1 MGDRSGSDDTIAAE
15 SAGAE
20 RPSARA
26 VLERGAAIGRYTILA
41 RIGAGGMGVVYA
53 AYDPELDRK
62 VALKLLHADA
72 PGGDSEDARRRL
84 QREAQALA
92 RLGHPNVVAV
102 HDVLEHDGRVVLAM
116 EFVEGDTLSAWRE
129 GAARSWRD
137 VLDVFVAAGRG
148 LIAAHDRGLVHRDF
162 KPDNVM
168 ITSSETHGDQRVRV
182 MDFGLARPVIDGANP
197 EVPDFGLARPVI
209 DGANADVLPE
219 ATVDLRRSPSALDS
233 PLTRVGAFV
242 GTPAYMAPEQ
252 LAGRD
257 VGPAADQFAFC
268 VALWEMLYGE
278 RPFRGDGLPALVRAI
293 TVGDRAAPPVG
304 ARVPRWLHRACEHG
318 MANLPNRR
326 FVDMRA
332 LVATLEGGQRRMRLR
347 VAAIGLTAIATL
359 GSGGAIY
366 RQRVRAEAE
375 ATCERSGATIAE
387 VWNDDARVAVRDGLL
402 QSGASA
408 AETTAQKVTPWLDAH
423 ARAWQDARTG
433 ACRATLLEKRWDA
446 EIFDRATWCLDER
459 RLELDALVTRL
470 ADADTEA
477 ANRAVQAAAG
487 LARVE
492 PCLDGPTL
500 GRRSPPPPDARDQI
514 PGIHAEFA
522 RADALW
528 ATGAHAEGLAVA
540 QATLVRAEELGW
552 PRLVASARLRVG
564 SLLAD
569 TGAFAEAETMTQSA
583 YFEAMRAGEVD
594 EALWAADALS
604 RLVGT
609 SLARP
614 DDGLLWE
621 EHAEVLRAEVPDPL
635 GLEAAS
641 GLTNVGR
648 IEFARGDYEQAR
660 IAFEGALERLEH
672 GLGPEHPNVAS
683 ALDNLGLARFR
694 RGDYVGAKTDFQRG
708 LAIVEATK
716 GREHRDVVPSL
727 NNLALVEVRTAAYAE
742 ALAHF
747 ERALAVQ
754 TAAFGPTHPKI
765 ATVVSNMGV
774 VRHLLGEYEPAV
786 ELHERALESR
796 EAALG
801 SEHPDVAVSL
811 VNLGLAHFM
820 MGHDHDA
827 ERLFERAL
835 AIKSR
840 TQGPDH
846 PETLEALVDLA
857 SVLQRRGDHDA
868 AWAMFERA
876 LPILERTLGA
886 QHRDL
891 SYALVGLARAA
902 IHRGRADEAVAYAE
916 RALTLREQG
925 DAPAADLATA
935 RVVLARALI
944 LLDPRSARGEGL
956 AEQACAAVRRAGGT
970 TPAYLSEC
978 DAFGG

>member
-1 MGDRSGSDDTIAAE
+1 MGERSGSDDTIAAE
-15 SAGAE
+15 SRGAE

-26 VLERGAAIGRYTILA
+26 VLERGAAIGRHTILS
-41 RIGAGGMGVVYA
+41 RLGAGGMGVVYA

-72 PGGDSEDARRRL
+72 PGGDSDDARRRL

-92 RLGHPNVVAV
+92 RLSHPNVVAV

-116 EFVEGDTLSAWRE
+116 EFVEGETLTAWRE
-129 GAARSWRD
+129 SAARSWRD
-137 VLDVFVAAGRG
+137 ILDVFVAAGRG

-168 ITSSETHGDQRVRV
+168 ITAPAMRGEQRVRV
-182 MDFGLARPVIDGANP
+182 MDFGLARPAV
-197 EVPDFGLARPVI
+197 E
-209 DGANADVLPE
+209 GANADVPPEVPE
-219 ATVDLRRSPSALDS
+219 APVDMRRSPSALDS

-293 TVGDRAAPPVG
+293 TVGDRSAPPAGVG
-304 ARVPRWLHRACEHG
+304 IPRWLHRACERG
-318 MANLPNRR
+318 MATQPEQR
-326 FVDMRA
+326 FADMRA
-332 LVATLEGGQRRMRLR
+332 LVATLEGGQRRKRLR
-347 VAAIGLTAIATL
+347 VTAIGLAAIAAL
-359 GSGGAIY
+359 GLGVAVY
-366 RQRVRAEAE
+366 RQHVRAEAE
-375 ATCERSGATIAE
+375 AMCERSGATIAE
-387 VWNDDARVAVRDGLL
+387 VWNDDVRAAVHDGLL
-402 QSGASA
+402 QSGAWA
-408 AETTAQKVTPWLDAH
+408 AETTVQKVTPWLDAH

-433 ACRATLLEKRWDA
+433 ACRAHAVEKRWDD
-446 EIFDRATWCLDER
+446 EVLDRATWCLDER
-459 RLELDALVTRL
+459 RLELQALVTRL

-487 LARVE
+487 LARID
-492 PCLDGPTL
+492 PCLDDATL
-500 GRRSPPPPDARDQI
+500 RRRSPPPPDARDQI

-540 QATLVRAEELGW
+540 HATLARAQELGW
-552 PRLVASARLRVG
+552 PRLVASARRRVG
-564 SLLAD
+564 SLLVD
-569 TGAFAEAETMTQSA
+569 TGAFAEAETMTQAA

-614 DDGLLWE
+614 DDGLLWA

-672 GLGPEHPNVAS
+672 GLGPEHPNIAS
-683 ALDNLGLARFR
+683 ALDSLGLARFR
-694 RGDYVGAKTDFQRG
+694 RGDYVGAKADFQRG
-708 LAIVEATK
+708 LTIVETTK

-754 TAAFGPTHPKI
+754 TAAFGPTHAKV

-774 VRHLLGEYEPAV
+774 VRHLLGEYEAAAA
-786 ELHERALESR
+786 LHERALEIR
-796 EAALG
+796 EVALG

-820 MGHDHDA
+820 MGHDDDA
-827 ERLFERAL
+827 KGLFERAL

-846 PETLEALVDLA
+846 PETLEALVHLA

-868 AWAMFERA
+868 ASPMFERA

-902 IHRGRADEAVAYAE
+902 IHRGRAAEAVTYAE
-916 RALTLREQG
+916 RALELREQG
-925 DAPAADLATA
+925 DASAADLATA
-935 RVVLARALI
+935 RVVLARALT
-944 LLDPRSARGEGL
+944 LVDPHSARGEGL
-956 AEQACAAVRRAGGT
+956 ADQACASYRGTGGA
-970 TPAYLSEC
+970 TPAYLAEC
-978 DAFGG
+978 EGFAR